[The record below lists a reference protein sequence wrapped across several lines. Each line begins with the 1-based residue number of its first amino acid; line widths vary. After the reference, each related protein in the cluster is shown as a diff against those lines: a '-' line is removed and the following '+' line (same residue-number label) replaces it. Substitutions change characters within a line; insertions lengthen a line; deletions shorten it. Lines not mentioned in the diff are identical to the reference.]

1 MICQVTL
8 MTNQECISPQVL
20 VSVEIVSLESFAG
33 QLLAQE
39 LHLEHLIVV
48 KTDYVAIVRVGV
60 GNRLNRTSDLF
71 TGRARPCLVH
81 TGILSLR
88 SSIIEVR
95 QALSVSENID
105 QFLQLLLSEVIV
117 HLGCFK
123 EILFS
128 PRLLGQVSVVKGTH
142 RVDLAIG
149 SFTETMVSEF
159 GQVVFLLHLLL
170 PEASPGQDTKDKDV
184 LDHLNIQ
191 LCAPEHV
198 HEAKDANSNHQKVHS
213 AQGDNQKAFLQ

>member
-1 MICQVTL
+1 MLSLRVLVVKGLSGIGIFVVNLFEETIDTATMPFLRRGNIMICQVTL

-20 VSVEIVSLESFAG
+20 VSIEIVSLEAFAR

-88 SSIIEVR
+88 SSIIEER

-128 PRLLGQVSVVKGTH
+128 PRLLGQVSVVKG
-142 RVDLAIG
+142 
-149 SFTETMVSEF
+149 
-159 GQVVFLLHLLL
+159 
-170 PEASPGQDTKDKDV
+170 
-184 LDHLNIQ
+184 
-191 LCAPEHV
+191 
-198 HEAKDANSNHQKVHS
+198 
-213 AQGDNQKAFLQ
+213 